1 MHTFSAS
8 GIPGNPHPARSQGWS
23 VTELQVNFFANLLY
37 CLSFEGLLWLPMTWV
52 SERVTHISGVF

>member
-1 MHTFSAS
+1 MHTFSDS

-37 CLSFEGLLWLPMTWV
+37 CLSFEGLL
-52 SERVTHISGVF
+52 